1 VYVPPHF
8 AVQDQALAL
17 AHIEAWSFATL
28 ITGADGRVEANHA
41 PLLLDRAEHALYGH
55 LAWANP
61 QCRSL
66 AQAEEALAVFAGPH
80 AYVSPTWY
88 AGSGGVPTWNFA
100 AVHVRAMP
108 EMLEGEVAAL
118 SVVSRLTRY
127 FEGPGAE
134 AWEPGRLDPAA
145 LEGLL
150 RGIVCFRLHI
160 VDIQAKHKLSQNR
173 STADRQ
179 GVIRHLASGDSES
192 ARAVAEMMSGLTD
205 ESDQ

>member
-8 AVQDQALAL
+8 AVEDEALAL

-28 ITGADGRVEANHA
+28 ITGTDGRVEANHA
-41 PLLLDRAEHALYGH
+41 PLLLDRAERVLYGH
-55 LAWANP
+55 LARANP

-88 AGSGGVPTWNFA
+88 ASSGGVPTWNFA
-100 AVHVRAMP
+100 AVHVRTMP
-108 EMLEGEVAAL
+108 EILEGEAAAL
-118 SVVSRLTRY
+118 DVVSRLTAY
-127 FEGPGAE
+127 FEGPGPD
-134 AWEPGRLDPAA
+134 AWDPGRLDSAA
-145 LEGLL
+145 LPALL

-173 STADRQ
+173 SAADRQ

-192 ARAVAEMMSGLTD
+192 ARAVAGMMSAPTD
-205 ESDQ
+205 EAVE